1 MNIII
6 CGAGM
11 VGFSI
16 SKQLQAQG
24 HSVTVIDQSSEDI
37 KKINDTQDVKGI
49 VGRATFPSVLENA
62 GAKDADMIIAVT
74 RNDETNMIV
83 CQIASSL
90 FNISKKIARIRS
102 QEFLEGKWSKLYSK
116 SNIPIDVIISPER
129 EVAKALYRKL
139 EAPGALDNV
148 PFVKDKVKL
157 LEILIENKC
166 PIANIPLKD
175 LTKKFPEFKAYIFG
189 AERKENFVFLKKN
202 DKMQIGDKVYVVVS
216 TDQINKLLTVFGHEE
231 KVAKKILI
239 IGGANIGLHL
249 AKLLENIDGLRTKI
263 IEKSKPRAEQIA
275 SELSSAIVICG
286 DPLDEKILK
295 EANIEEIET
304 VFALTDDDEDNIMTC
319 VLAEKYKP
327 SKRTIAIINK
337 HNYSLLQ
344 ESLKIDDLV
353 DPKMTTVSTIMKH
366 VHMGTIDTVFS
377 LLDGQYEFL
386 EAKILESSDLVN
398 KSIKDSNLP
407 EEVRIGAIVRKNKV
421 LMPKSNF
428 VFDKDDIVVLLSKR
442 EQLKEVEDIF
452 RITS

>member
-49 VGRATFPSVLENA
+49 VGRATLPSVLENA
-62 GAKDADMIIAVT
+62 GAKDTDMIIAVT

-83 CQIASSL
+83 CQLASTL

-102 QEFLEGKWSKLYSK
+102 QDFLEGKWSKLYSK

-129 EVAKALYRKL
+129 EVAKSLYRKL

-148 PFVKDKVKL
+148 PFIKGKVKL
-157 LEILIENKC
+157 LEISVENNC
-166 PIANIPLKD
+166 PIKNIALKD
-175 LTKKFPEFKAYIFG
+175 LTKKFPEFKAYVFG
-189 AERKENFVFLKKN
+189 AERKETFVFFKK
-202 DKMQIGDKVYVVVS
+202 DDQIKVGDKVYVVVDS
-216 TDQINKLLTVFGHEE
+216 DQIKKLLSVFGHEE
-231 KVAKKILI
+231 KLAKKILI
-239 IGGANIGLHL
+239 IGGGNIGLHL
-249 AKLLENIDGLRTKI
+249 AKLLEKVEGLRTKI
-263 IEKSKPRAEQIA
+263 IEKDKNRAEQIA
-275 SELSSAIVICG
+275 GELSSSMVICG
-286 DPLDEKILK
+286 DALDEKILK

-304 VFALTDDDEDNIMTC
+304 VFALTNDDEDNIMSC
-319 VLAEKYKP
+319 VLAEKYSP
-327 SKRTIAIINK
+327 SKTTIAIINK
-337 HNYSLLQ
+337 QNYNLLQ

-353 DPKMTTVSTIMKH
+353 DPRMTTVSTIMKH
-366 VHMGTIDTVFS
+366 VHMGTIDTVYS
-377 LLDGQYEFL
+377 ILDGQYEFL
-386 EAKILESSDLVN
+386 EAKILEASELVS

-407 EEVRIGAIVRKNKV
+407 EGVRIGAVVRNNKV
-421 LMPKSNF
+421 MMPSSKLIFEKN
-428 VFDKDDIVVLLSKR
+428 DIVVVLSKR

-452 RITS
+452 KITS

>member
-16 SKQLQAQG
+16 SKQLSSQG

-49 VGRATFPSVLENA
+49 VGRATLPSVLENA

-83 CQIASSL
+83 CQLASSL

-102 QEFLEGKWSKLYSK
+102 QEFLDGKWSKLYSK

-129 EVAKALYRKL
+129 EVAKSLYRKL

-157 LEILIENKC
+157 LEIHIEKGC
-166 PIANIPLKD
+166 PIVNIPLKD
-175 LTKKFPEFKAYIFG
+175 LTKKFPEFKAYVFG
-189 AERKENFVFLKKN
+189 AVRKDSFVFMKKS
-202 DKMQIGDKVYVVVS
+202 DVMKLGDKVYVVVS
-216 TDQINKLLTVFGHEE
+216 TEQINKLLSVFGHEE
-231 KVAKKILI
+231 KSAQKILI
-239 IGGANIGLHL
+239 IGGGNIGLHL
-249 AKLLENIDGLRTKI
+249 AKLLEGVEGLRTKI
-263 IEKSKPRAEQIA
+263 IEKNKARAEQIA
-275 SELSSAIVICG
+275 SELSSSIVICG
-286 DPLDEKILK
+286 DALDEKILK

-304 VFALTDDDEDNIMTC
+304 VFALTNDDEDNIMAC
-319 VLAEKYKP
+319 VMAEKHTP

-337 HNYSLLQ
+337 HNYNLLQ

-353 DPKMTTVSTIMKH
+353 DPRMTTVSTIMKH
-366 VHMGTIDTVFS
+366 VHMGTIDTVYS
-377 LLDGQYEFL
+377 LLDGEYEFL
-386 EAKILESSDLVN
+386 EAKILETSELVN

-407 EEVRIGAIVRKNKV
+407 EEVRVGAIVRKSKV
-421 LMPKSNF
+421 MLPKSTS
-428 VFDKDDIVVLLSKR
+428 VFEKNDIVVLLSKR
-442 EQLKEVEDIF
+442 EQLKEVENLF

>member
-1 MNIII
+1 
-6 CGAGM
+6 M

-49 VGRATFPSVLENA
+49 VGRATYPSVLENA

-102 QEFLEGKWSKLYSK
+102 QEFLEGKWSNLYNK

-129 EVAKALYRKL
+129 EVAKTLYRKL

-166 PIANIPLKD
+166 PITNIPLKD

-189 AERKENFVFLKKN
+189 AERKESFIFFKKN
-202 DKMQIGDKVYVVVS
+202 DKMKVGDKVYLVVS
-216 TDQINKLLTVFGHEE
+216 TDQINKLLSVFGHDE

-249 AKLLENIDGLRTKI
+249 AKLLESTDGLRTKI
-263 IEKSKPRAEQIA
+263 IEKNKVRAEQIA

-304 VFALTDDDEDNIMTC
+304 VFALTDDDEDNIMAC

-337 HNYSLLQ
+337 HNYNLLQ

-353 DPKMTTVSTIMKH
+353 DPRMATVSTIMKH
-366 VHMGTIDTVFS
+366 VHMGTIDTVYS

-407 EEVRIGAIVRKNKV
+407 EEVRVGAIVRKNKV

-428 VFDKDDIVVLLSKR
+428 VFEKDDIVVILSRR

>member
-49 VGRATFPSVLENA
+49 VGRATLPSVLENA

-83 CQIASSL
+83 CQLASSL
-90 FNISKKIARIRS
+90 FNISRKIARIRS

-129 EVAKALYRKL
+129 EVAKSLYRKL

-148 PFVKDKVKL
+148 PFVNDKVKL
-157 LEILIENKC
+157 LEILIEKKC
-166 PIANIPLKD
+166 PIANMPLKD
-175 LTKKFPEFKAYIFG
+175 ITKKFPEFKAYIFG
-189 AERKENFVFLKKN
+189 AERKESFVYFKKN
-202 DKMQIGDKVYVVVS
+202 DQMKVGDKAYVVVS
-216 TDQINKLLTVFGHEE
+216 TEQINKLLSVFGHEE
-231 KVAKKILI
+231 KVAQNILI
-239 IGGANIGLHL
+239 IGGGNIGLHL
-249 AKLLENIDGLRTKI
+249 AKLLESTEGLRTKI
-263 IEKSKPRAEQIA
+263 IEKNKVRAEQIA
-275 SELSSAIVICG
+275 GELSSSIVICG
-286 DPLDEKILK
+286 DALDEKILK

-304 VFALTDDDEDNIMTC
+304 VFALTNDDEDNIMAC
-319 VLAEKYKP
+319 VLAEKHAP

-337 HNYSLLQ
+337 HNYNLLQ

-353 DPKMTTVSTIMKH
+353 DPRMSTVSTIMKH
-366 VHMGTIDTVFS
+366 VHMGTIDTVYS

-407 EEVRIGAIVRKNKV
+407 DKVRIGAIVRKNKV
-421 LMPKSNF
+421 MVPKSSS
-428 VFDKDDIVVLLSKR
+428 VFEKDDIVVVLSQR

-452 RITS
+452 KITS

>member
-49 VGRATFPSVLENA
+49 VGRATLPSVLENA

-74 RNDETNMIV
+74 RNDEINMVV
-83 CQIASSL
+83 CQLASSL
-90 FNISKKIARIRS
+90 FNITKKIARIRT
-102 QEFLEGKWSKLYSK
+102 QEFLDGKWSKIYNK

-129 EVAKALYRKL
+129 EVAKSLFRKL

-157 LEILIENKC
+157 LEILIEKGC

-189 AERKENFVFLKKN
+189 AERKENFVFLKKK
-202 DKMQIGDKVYVVVS
+202 DEMRVGDKVYLVVS
-216 TDQINKLLTVFGHEE
+216 TDQINNLLSVFGHNE
-231 KVAKKILI
+231 KVAQKILI
-239 IGGANIGLHL
+239 IGGGNIGLHL
-249 AKLLENIDGLRTKI
+249 AKLLETGEGLRTKI
-263 IEKSKPRAEQIA
+263 IEKDKVRAEKIA
-275 SELSSAIVICG
+275 SELSSSIVICG

-304 VFALTDDDEDNIMTC
+304 VFALTDDDEDNIMAC
-319 VLAEKYKP
+319 VLAEKYTP

-337 HNYSLLQ
+337 HNYNLLQ

-353 DPKMTTVSTIMKH
+353 DPRMATVSTIMKH
-366 VHMGTIDTVFS
+366 VHMGTIDTVYT

-386 EAKILESSDLVN
+386 EAKILETSELVN

-421 LMPKSNF
+421 MMPKSNF
-428 VFDKDDIVVLLSKR
+428 IFEKDDIVVVLSKR

>member
-49 VGRATFPSVLENA
+49 VGRATYPSVLENA

-129 EVAKALYRKL
+129 EVAKSLFRKL

-157 LEILIENKC
+157 LEILIEKKC

-189 AERKENFVFLKKN
+189 AVRKESFVFFKKD
-202 DKMQIGDKVYVVVS
+202 DKMQAGDKVYLVVS
-216 TDQINKLLTVFGHEE
+216 TDQINKLLSVFGHDE
-231 KVAKKILI
+231 KVAEKILI
-239 IGGANIGLHL
+239 IGGGNVGLHL
-249 AKLLENIDGLRTKI
+249 AKLLETTEGLRTKI
-263 IEKSKPRAEQIA
+263 IEKNKVRAEQIA
-275 SELSSAIVICG
+275 GELSSSIVICG

-295 EANIEEIET
+295 EANIEEAET
-304 VFALTDDDEDNIMTC
+304 VFALTEDDEDNIMAC
-319 VLAEKYKP
+319 VLAEKYTP
-327 SKRTIAIINK
+327 SKRTIAVIHK
-337 HNYSLLQ
+337 HNYNLLQ

-353 DPKMTTVSTIMKH
+353 DPRMATVSTIMKH
-366 VHMGTIDTVFS
+366 VHMGTIDTVYS

-386 EAKILESSDLVN
+386 EAKILETSELVN

-407 EEVRIGAIVRKNKV
+407 EEVRIGAIVRKDKV
-421 LMPKSNF
+421 MMPKSNF
-428 VFDKDDIVVLLSKR
+428 IFEKNDIVVVLSKR
-442 EQLKEVEDIF
+442 EQLKQVEDIF